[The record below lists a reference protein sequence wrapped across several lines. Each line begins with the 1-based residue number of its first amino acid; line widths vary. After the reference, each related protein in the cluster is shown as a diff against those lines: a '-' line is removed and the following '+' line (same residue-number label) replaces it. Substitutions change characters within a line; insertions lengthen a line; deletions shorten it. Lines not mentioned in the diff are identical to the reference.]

1 MFCVVICEAVLPSEI
16 GNSGS
21 VPLQGP
27 LGRICLDWKGFS
39 YEPVIKRRIFY
50 YNTVWPEY
58 SLDSREN
65 LFRWNSWK
73 FQNWFFLYIQLEKAS
88 LIQCPLEFWPWGQF
102 LLGELGF
109 LTLCL
114 NRSWGPGSYFIQI
127 ISISWDR
134 WGWVGNLSKL
144 YLLQLLLIN

>member
-1 MFCVVICEAVLPSEI
+1 MFCLVICEAILPSEI

-27 LGRICLDWKGFS
+27 LGRICLDLKGFS

-65 LFRWNSWK
+65 LFR
-73 FQNWFFLYIQLEKAS
+73 
-88 LIQCPLEFWPWGQF
+88 
-102 LLGELGF
+102 
-109 LTLCL
+109 
-114 NRSWGPGSYFIQI
+114 
-127 ISISWDR
+127 
-134 WGWVGNLSKL
+134 
-144 YLLQLLLIN
+144 